1 MNTKEP
7 IDYTENA
14 IKVFNAFL
22 KSKFK
27 QIEQVEKE

>member
-7 IDYTENA
+7 IDYTKNA

-22 KSKFK
+22 KSKLK
-27 QIEQVEKE
+27 QVEKDD